1 MTLSTRCG
9 SLLVLIVGLGACQA
23 SFGPSNEVQLL
34 EAAGFKRMSPAS
46 GSQQESLGQLPPG
59 RIVAVPR
66 PGGVRYVM
74 ADPEGCGC
82 LYFGDAQQ
90 FEGFQRLTR
99 GQAIAVGFDQQS
111 AARWSTVYGAAW
123 GDDW

>member
-1 MTLSTRCG
+1 MAVTIRCAG
-9 SLLVLIVGLGACQA
+9 LLAVSVFLAACQG
-23 SFGPSNEVQLL
+23 SDGPSNEVSLL

-46 GSQQESLGQLPPG
+46 ASQQESLGQLPPG
-59 RIVAVPR
+59 QIVAVPR
-66 PGGVRYVM
+66 LGSVRYVM

-82 LYFGDAQQ
+82 IYVGDAQQ